1 MQWDR
6 SNSFSCDQQNFKS
19 EWKLGKGN
27 SGLTDSDVIRQNAGL
42 FGKLAGRA
50 RIELVVQWPRI
61 VIADDL
67 NRLARQQLVKA
78 AKNGGVAL
86 GWWNLAHVDHERL
99 GRKHENL
106 SSGFR

>member
-42 FGKLAGRA
+42 FGKMEWGSGCSGIGWRRAKWIVRLLIHLQLLDDHDFLPDFLAETGCQFLDF
-50 RIELVVQWPRI
+50 IHGL
-61 VIADDL
+61 
-67 NRLARQQLVKA
+67 
-78 AKNGGVAL
+78 
-86 GWWNLAHVDHERL
+86 
-99 GRKHENL
+99 
-106 SSGFR
+106 

>member
-1 MQWDR
+1 M
-6 SNSFSCDQQNFKS
+6 S
-19 EWKLGKGN
+19 ETKGRVTIP
-27 SGLTDSDVIRQNAGL
+27 TDLDVIPETL
-42 FGKLAGRA
+42 KLAGRA

-86 GWWNLAHVDHERL
+86 GWRNLAHVDHERL

>member
-1 MQWDR
+1 MVLFRVFQD
-6 SNSFSCDQQNFKS
+6 FKLAYQNTPLVRPRLQVS
-19 EWKLGKGN
+19 PL
-27 SGLTDSDVIRQNAGL
+27 
-42 FGKLAGRA
+42 KLAGRA

-86 GWWNLAHVDHERL
+86 GWRNLAHVDHERL
-99 GRKHENL
+99 DRK
-106 SSGFR
+106 SVV